1 MEARPMAGFLFYK
14 WKPARGG
21 GLVVLYECPPEGAGL
36 LCYMNARPRGRAC
49 CAINESPPE
58 GAGLLCYK

>member
-21 GLVVLYECPPEGAGL
+21 GFVVLYECPPEGAGL
-36 LCYMNARPRGRAC
+36 LCYKCKPARG
-49 CAINESPPE
+49 
-58 GAGLLCYK
+58 GGLDIR

>member
-21 GLVVLYECPPEGAGL
+21 GLVVLYECPPLGARL
-36 LCYMNARPRGRAC
+36 
-49 CAINESPPE
+49 I
-58 GAGLLCYK
+58 CYKCKPARGGEIVMQNDNVER

>member
-36 LCYMNARPRGRAC
+36 LCYKCKPARGGELVMQNDNVERRDC
-49 CAINESPPE
+49 
-58 GAGLLCYK
+58 LVLR

>member
-1 MEARPMAGFLFYK
+1 MAGFLFYK

-36 LCYMNARPRGRAC
+36 IFDKWKPVPSGEIVMQNDNVERRDCLVLR
-49 CAINESPPE
+49 
-58 GAGLLCYK
+58 

>member
-21 GLVVLYECPPEGAGL
+21 GLVVLYE
-36 LCYMNARPRGRAC
+36 
-49 CAINESPPE
+49 SPPE
-58 GAGLLCYK
+58 GAGLIFDKWKPVPSGELVMQNDNVERRDCLVLR

>member
-21 GLVVLYECPPEGAGL
+21 GLVVLYECPPLGARL
-36 LCYMNARPRGRAC
+36 
-49 CAINESPPE
+49 I
-58 GAGLLCYK
+58 CYKCKPARGGELVMQNDNVERRDCLVLR

>member
-1 MEARPMAGFLFYK
+1 MAGFLFYK

-36 LCYMNARPRGRAC
+36 IFDKWKPVPSGELVMQNDNVERRDCLVLR
-49 CAINESPPE
+49 
-58 GAGLLCYK
+58 

>member
-1 MEARPMAGFLFYK
+1 MAGFLFYK

-36 LCYMNARPRGRAC
+36 LCYKCKPARGGELVMQNDNVERRDC
-49 CAINESPPE
+49 
-58 GAGLLCYK
+58 LVLR